1 MSRDPRAAL
10 RVWAEIRGS
19 ARRARVWF
27 PSSRRMHVELATTQS
42 ASTLQ
47 PAMRLTPIE
56 NGTSARAISTAAPRK
71 GAPGR

>member
-1 MSRDPRAAL
+1 MSPDPRAAL
-10 RVWAEIRGS
+10 RVRADIRGS
-19 ARRARVWF
+19 ARRARYCF
-27 PSSRRMHVELATTQS
+27 PSSRCMHLELATTQS

-47 PAMRLTPIE
+47 PAMRLTPME